1 MFVLRT
7 IITWSRPD
15 HEIPISEA
23 VKGPIAAKEEILGD
37 DWDVFDGH
45 LQLQDEGV
53 ANLFYE
59 DGEEL
64 LVEVIKEEL

>member
-15 HEIPISEA
+15 LEIPISEA
-23 VKGPIAAKEEILGD
+23 VKGPIAAKEEVLGD
-37 DWDVFDGH
+37 ERDVFDGQ
-45 LQLQDEGV
+45 LQVQDEGV

-59 DGEEL
+59 DEKEP

>member
-1 MFVLRT
+1 MFVIRT

-15 HEIPISEA
+15 LEIPISEA

-37 DWDVFDGH
+37 DRDVFDGQ

-59 DGEEL
+59 DEK
-64 LVEVIKEEL
+64 EVIKEEL

>member
-1 MFVLRT
+1 MFVIRT

-15 HEIPISEA
+15 LEIPISEA
-23 VKGPIAAKEEILGD
+23 VKGPIAAKEEILVD
-37 DWDVFDGH
+37 DRDVFEGH

-59 DGEEL
+59 DGKEL

>member
-1 MFVLRT
+1 MSIIRT

-15 HEIPISEA
+15 LEIPISEA

-37 DWDVFDGH
+37 DRDVFHGH

-53 ANLFYE
+53 AKLFYE
-59 DGEEL
+59 DEKEP